1 MISYK
6 NLSPGLF
13 LKDQRYDNI
22 GLSFLPHD
30 NGLAT
35 LYMRQAP
42 LQLAQLPPSQLIS
55 FITFTFLGTKQSEA
69 VNASIMIE
77 W

>member
-6 NLSPGLF
+6 NLSSGL
-13 LKDQRYDNI
+13 LLRDQRCNNI
-22 GLSFLPHD
+22 GLSFLPRD

-42 LQLAQLPPSQLIS
+42 LELAQPSPAQLIS
-55 FITFTFLGTKQSEA
+55 FITFTFLGTKQSES
-69 VNASIMIE
+69 VNASITIE
-77 W
+77 

>member
-6 NLSPGLF
+6 NLSPGL
-13 LKDQRYDNI
+13 LLRDQRCNNI
-22 GLSFLPHD
+22 ELSFLPRD

-42 LQLAQLPPSQLIS
+42 LQLAQPPPPQLIS
-55 FITFTFLGTKQSEA
+55 FITFTFLGAKQSEY
-69 VNASIMIE
+69 VNASIMTE
-77 W
+77 